1 MTTAQRNINLPLDQ
15 ILAFCR
21 RNPIQKLSLFGS
33 VLRDDFT
40 DKSDVDFLV
49 EFRPGTLV
57 TYFTLAELEIGLEEI
72 VGRKVDLRLPG
83 ELNRRF
89 RSQVIE
95 SSEQL
100 YAATNAL

>member
-40 DKSDVDFLV
+40 EKSDVDFLV
-49 EFRPGTLV
+49 ELDPS
-57 TYFTLAELEIGLEEI
+57 AHIGLFEFLRMQFELQDMI
-72 VGRKVDLRLPG
+72 GRPVDLRTPQDLH
-83 ELNRRF
+83 ERF
-89 RSQVIE
+89 RLKVVTQAE
-95 SSEQL
+95 AL
-100 YAATNAL
+100 YERQN